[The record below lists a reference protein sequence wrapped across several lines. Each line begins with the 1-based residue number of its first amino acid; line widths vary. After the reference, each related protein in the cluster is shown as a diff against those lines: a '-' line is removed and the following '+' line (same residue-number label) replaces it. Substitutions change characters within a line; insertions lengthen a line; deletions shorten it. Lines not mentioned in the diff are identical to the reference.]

1 MDSLFGAMFSTPR
14 ATEQT
19 GARAWLAAM
28 LEFESALA
36 GAEADA
42 GLVPADAAAEIDRC
56 CRVDAFD
63 PESIAER
70 AVSSATPVIALVRD
84 LTEQVDTSTARHVH
98 KGATS
103 QDVVDTAAML
113 VAARTTDLVL
123 ADLRGAAAAC
133 AQLAERHRD
142 TPMVGRSLLQQALP
156 TTFGARCATWLTS
169 LEEAAA
175 ALRRV
180 RRERLAVQLGGAAG
194 TLASLDGQGPAVVA
208 GLAERLGL
216 TAPAVPWH
224 TDRTRIAELAGA
236 LGTVTGVCGKIARD
250 VSLHAQTEVGELT
263 EGRSGG
269 SSAMPHKQNPVGSVL
284 VGAIARRV
292 PDLVS
297 TVLGAM
303 PQEYERA
310 AGAWQAEWEPVTQLL
325 RLTAAAAAHTRAVL
339 AELRVHPQRMA
350 ANLGATGGAIMAEAA
365 AAALSEHLDRTE
377 AHELVGE
384 ASRRAA
390 EHGGTLAAQLR
401 ADERVRAVLSE
412 SAIDAATDPAGHLGH
427 APEFVDT
434 ALHRH
439 AHLEEQ

>member
-1 MDSLFGAMFSTPR
+1 MDSLFGAMFSTPQ

-19 GARAWLAAM
+19 DARAWLAGM
-28 LEFESALA
+28 LEFEGALA
-36 GAEADA
+36 GAEATT
-42 GLVPADAAAEIDRC
+42 GLIPAEAATEIGRR

-63 PESIAER
+63 PASIAER

-84 LTEQVDTSTARHVH
+84 LTGQVDASAARYVH

-113 VAARTTDLVL
+113 VAARTADLVL
-123 ADLRGAAAAC
+123 ADLRGAAQVC
-133 AQLAERHRD
+133 AQLAEQHRD
-142 TPMVGRSLLQQALP
+142 TPLVGRSLLQQALP

-180 RRERLAVQLGGAAG
+180 RDQRLAVQLGGAAG
-194 TLASLDGQGPAVVA
+194 TLASLGGRGPAVVTE
-208 GLAERLGL
+208 LAERLGL
-216 TAPAVPWH
+216 AAPAVPWH

-236 LGTVTGVCGKIARD
+236 LGTITGACGKIARD

-325 RLTAAAAAHTRAVL
+325 RLTAAAAAHTRTVL
-339 AELRVHPQRMA
+339 AELQVHPQRMA
-350 ANLGATGGAIMAEAA
+350 ANLDRTGGAIMTEAA
-365 AAALSEHLDRTE
+365 SAALSEHLDRTE

-390 EHGGTLAAQLR
+390 DRGSTLAEQLR
-401 ADERVRAVLSE
+401 ADGRVRAALSD
-412 SAIDAATDPAGHLGH
+412 SAIDAATDPAHHLGH

-434 ALHRH
+434 ALREH
-439 AHLEEQ
+439 ARLEEN